1 MRKYSPTN
9 YTRMKNFSYKI
20 TAVVYVHG
28 KEPEVITSINTNT
41 SIIGAIKDVM
51 KIAERAAVD
60 KVRIT
65 RVIDLGM

>member
-9 YTRMKNFSYKI
+9 FSLRNNYSYKI
-20 TAVVYVHG
+20 TAVIYEHG

-51 KIAERAAVD
+51 KIAERSGID

-65 RVIDLGM
+65 RVIDLGC

>member
-20 TAVVYVHG
+20 TAVIYVHG

-51 KIAERAAVD
+51 KITERAAID

-65 RVIDLGM
+65 RVIDLGV

>member
-9 YTRMKNFSYKI
+9 YTDMKKFSYKI
-20 TAVVYVHG
+20 TAVIYVSG

-51 KIAERAAVD
+51 SIAERSGVD
-60 KVRIT
+60 KVRII
-65 RVIDLGM
+65 RVIDLGG

>member
-1 MRKYSPTN
+1 
-9 YTRMKNFSYKI
+9 MKNFSYKI

-51 KIAERAAVD
+51 KIAERSGID

-65 RVIDLGM
+65 RVIDLGC

>member
-1 MRKYSPTN
+1 
-9 YTRMKNFSYKI
+9 MKNYSYKI
-20 TAVVYVHG
+20 TAVIYVSG

-51 KIAERAAVD
+51 KIAERANVN

-65 RVIDLGM
+65 RVIDLGV

>member
-9 YTRMKNFSYKI
+9 YALMKNYSYKI

-51 KIAERAAVD
+51 KIAERSGID

-65 RVIDLGM
+65 RVIDLGC

>member
-9 YTRMKNFSYKI
+9 HLRMKNYTYKI
-20 TAVVYVHG
+20 IAVIYVHG

-51 KIAERAAVD
+51 KIAERAGVD
-60 KVRIT
+60 KVRIIN
-65 RVIDLGM
+65 VIDLGV

>member
-1 MRKYSPTN
+1 
-9 YTRMKNFSYKI
+9 MKNYSYKI

-51 KIAERAAVD
+51 KIAERSGID

-65 RVIDLGM
+65 RIVDLGV

>member
-9 YTRMKNFSYKI
+9 YLRMKNYSYKI
-20 TAVVYVHG
+20 TAVIYVHG

-65 RVIDLGM
+65 RVIDLGV

>member
-9 YTRMKNFSYKI
+9 HPLMKNYSYKI
-20 TAVVYVHG
+20 TAVVYVSG
-28 KEPEVITSINTNT
+28 KEPEVITSININT

-51 KIAERAAVD
+51 KIAERANVN

-65 RVIDLGM
+65 RVIDLGI